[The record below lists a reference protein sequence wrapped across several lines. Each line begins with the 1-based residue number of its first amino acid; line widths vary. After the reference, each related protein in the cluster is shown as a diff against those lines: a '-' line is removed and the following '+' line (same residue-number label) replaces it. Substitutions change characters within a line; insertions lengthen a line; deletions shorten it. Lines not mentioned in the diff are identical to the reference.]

1 MNTFDLQLQREKA
14 LVEPTR
20 NRSYRNAQ
28 RAGGDG
34 GFAVAVVDEVGHSLA
49 NTLRAEVGED
59 WAETQPWFPMWK
71 VLSPDILAV
80 EMVASIFDVEIL
92 GKAALEQ
99 VVLDRFVER
108 LRVVLSFLRAKEENA
123 ALFEEH
129 TKLLRKR
136 SAKWASRDSQVRFL
150 EVTDTDL
157 SVVEQDLLRRIG
169 MVVLGVSVDSGLIQ
183 KDKENSKFYLS
194 LTRSWR
200 RRIQRN
206 MEGRALARPIRRPM
220 VHRPVDWNVAGV
232 SGGYLSNW
240 MAYNLVDGDSLASP
254 MVVEMANRMQ
264 AVGYCINE
272 KVLELA
278 MRGLKTYRSS
288 KDVVDGK
295 VLRAEAS
302 LQEATALLN
311 DTFYFCVKC
320 DYRGRVYYVSD
331 ILNPQGWDLDRGLL
345 RYAKGCRR
353 TAKAMRWL
361 KIHTANKFGFDKAS
375 FEERV
380 EWCDERIDEMR
391 ADPVAFWKGNDPGD
405 KARWAALAAVLDLV
419 GTGPITTPIQVDATC
434 SGLQHLSAMAGD
446 EVVALATNVMPSSDG
461 LRSDPYMTTA
471 MACGRERSEV
481 KQAVMCIPYG
491 ISLQGM
497 IDQLIEE
504 GIEPDR
510 IAAKCLAEDIW
521 ASCEELMSGVLSIMK
536 FLKAGGKALAE
547 AGVRPQWT
555 TPSGFV
561 AVMPTAILKR
571 RISIMDAKGNM
582 VKTQFGVDAAD
593 AVDPNQVVRG
603 MAPNFVHSYDA
614 ALVALVVS
622 RWDGPI
628 TCIHDCFA
636 TTASKMDALRSLI
649 HKCFVELYGSD
660 AIQKVR
666 NEFIHSA
673 PTSVSIPRPPVRRE
687 MDLTCSLDSEYMYS

>member
-1 MNTFDLQLQREKA
+1 MKSFDLQLKREEA

-20 NRSYRNAQ
+20 TRSFRNAQ

-34 GFAVAVVDEVGHSLA
+34 GYAVAVVDEVGRSLA
-49 NTLRAEVGED
+49 AAVKAEVCED

-71 VLSPDILAV
+71 VLSPDIV
-80 EMVASIFDVEIL
+80 GIEMIAAILDVEIL
-92 GKAALEQ
+92 GESALEQ

-108 LRVVLSFLRAKEENA
+108 LRITLAFLRAKQENA

-129 TKLLRKR
+129 TQRLRKR
-136 SAKWASRDSQVRFL
+136 GAKWASRDSQVRFL

-157 SVVEQDLLRRIG
+157 SVVEQDLLRRVG
-169 MVVLGVSVDSGLIQ
+169 MVVLGIAVDSGLIQ

-200 RRIQRN
+200 RRIHRN

-220 VHRPVDWNVAGV
+220 VHRPKDWNEAGV
-232 SGGYLSNW
+232 GGGYLSKW

-264 AVGYCINE
+264 SVGYCVNE
-272 KVLELA
+272 QVLKLA
-278 MRGLKTYRSS
+278 LRGLKGYRSS
-288 KDVVDGK
+288 KDAVDGK

-302 LQEATALLN
+302 LKEAEALLN
-311 DTFYFCVKC
+311 TTFYFCVKC

-345 RYAKGCRR
+345 RYAEGCER
-353 TAKAMRWL
+353 TPEALRWL
-361 KIHTANKFGFDKAS
+361 KIHTANKFGFDKES
-375 FEERV
+375 FEDRV
-380 EWCDERIDEMR
+380 KWCDERFNEMQ

-405 KARWAALAAVLDLV
+405 KDRWSSLAAVLDLV
-419 GTGPITTPIQVDATC
+419 GDGPITTPIQVDATC

-446 EVVALATNVMPSSDG
+446 EAVAVATNVMPSEDG
-461 LRSDPYMTTA
+461 MRCDPYVATA
-471 MACGRERSEV
+471 EACGRKRSEV

-491 ISLQGM
+491 ISLSGM

-510 IAAKCLAEDIW
+510 LKATVLAEDIW

-536 FLKAGGKALAE
+536 FLKAGGRALAE

-582 VKTQFGVDAAD
+582 VKTQFGIEAAD
-593 AVDPNQVVRG
+593 EVDPNQVVRG

-622 RWDGPI
+622 RWDGPV

-636 TTASKMDALRSLI
+636 TTADQMDALRNLI
-649 HKCFVELYGSD
+649 HECFVELYGSD

-666 NEFIHSA
+666 NEFVHSA
-673 PTSVSIPRPPVRRE
+673 PLGVSVPLPPVRRE
-687 MDLTCSLDSEYMYS
+687 MDLNRSLESEYMYS